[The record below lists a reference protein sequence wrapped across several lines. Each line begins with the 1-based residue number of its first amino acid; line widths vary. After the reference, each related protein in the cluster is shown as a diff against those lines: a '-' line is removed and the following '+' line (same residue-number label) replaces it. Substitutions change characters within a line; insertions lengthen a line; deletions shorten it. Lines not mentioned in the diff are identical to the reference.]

1 MKEETGDWLK
11 SSDSKDYF
19 ELLRFPT
26 VGAEKEHLRDCV
38 QCATWL
44 KKWLKGIG
52 AEAELI
58 LPSCAPRIAPPAE
71 LASLGGY
78 SLTSGKDSASPLC
91 VPVLYGEIKGQE
103 GATTVLLY
111 GHYDVQPADPIDE
124 WETPPFE
131 PTVKGD
137 RVYCRGAQ
145 DDKGQVFAFLCG
157 VRELVAASRSSDSS
171 ASRINL
177 KILLDG
183 QEESGSVGLFK
194 LLEDKEFRKKLTAD
208 VMLVSDTSAAA
219 DLRPAIV
226 AGLRGVNH
234 FTVTLTAANRD
245 LHSGEYGG
253 IAPNAA
259 QGMAELMASLHNADG
274 SIAVAGFRDGIEP
287 PTHEELEKAAEGM
300 ASEEMYAKDIG
311 TEPCGG
317 QLGKTIVQRNCFE
330 PTIEVNGIH
339 SGYGGPGSKT
349 VIPCQAIAKLS
360 TRLVPG
366 QNPTTAYETVKRHL
380 KDHCP
385 KGMEVEL
392 SELTGEAPAFRLPL
406 ASPLF
411 RLAADVL
418 GEMDPRGAVFQ
429 WDGAS
434 IPVIAAIREASGAAP
449 LLVGW
454 GQPEDRIHSPNE
466 SYSVRQFAAAK
477 TWAMKILG
485 AF

>member
-1 MKEETGDWLK
+1 M
-11 SSDSKDYF
+11 
-19 ELLRFPT
+19 
-26 VGAEKEHLRDCV
+26 
-38 QCATWL
+38 
-44 KKWLKGIG
+44 
-52 AEAELI
+52 
-58 LPSCAPRIAPPAE
+58 
-71 LASLGGY
+71 
-78 SLTSGKDSASPLC
+78 
-91 VPVLYGEIKGQE
+91 
-103 GATTVLLY
+103 
-111 GHYDVQPADPIDE
+111 
-124 WETPPFE
+124 
-131 PTVKGD
+131 KGD
-137 RVYCRGAQ
+137 RIYCRGAQ
-145 DDKGQVFAFLCG
+145 DDKGQFFAFLCG
-157 VRELVAASRSSDSS
+157 LRERL
-171 ASRINL
+171 NL
-177 KILLDG
+177 KTSKLPSIKILLDG

-194 LLEDKEFRKKLTAD
+194 LLENKEFRKKLSAD
-208 VMLVSDTSAAA
+208 VMLVCDTSAAA

-274 SIAVAGFRDGIEP
+274 SIAVSGFRDGIEP
-287 PTHEELEKAAEGM
+287 PTHEELEKATEGM

-330 PTIEVNGIH
+330 PTVEVNGIH

-366 QNPTTAYETVKRHL
+366 QNPAKAYEAVKRHL

-454 GQPEDRIHSPNE
+454 GQPEDCIHSPNE
-466 SYSVRQFAAAK
+466 SYSVRQFLTAK
-477 TWAMKILG
+477 EWGKKILS

>member
-26 VGAEKEHLRDCV
+26 VGAEKEHLRDCAV
-38 QCATWL
+38 CATWL

-52 AEAELI
+52 AEAECLVPGAWC
-58 LPSCAPRIAPPAE
+58 LVPGALQSDPALNVPVVYAE
-71 LASLGGY
+71 L
-78 SLTSGKDSASPLC
+78 
-91 VPVLYGEIKGQE
+91 KGQE

-111 GHYDVQPADPIDE
+111 GHYDVQPADPLDQ
-124 WETPPFE
+124 WKTPPFE
-131 PTVKGD
+131 PTLKDG
-137 RVYCRGAQ
+137 RIYCRGAQ
-145 DDKGQVFAFLCG
+145 DDKGQFFAFLCG
-157 VRELVAASRSSDSS
+157 LRECLSSSVSRPLN
-171 ASRINL
+171 I
-177 KILLDG
+177 KILLEG
-183 QEESGSVGLFK
+183 QEESGSIGLFK
-194 LLEDKEFRKKLTAD
+194 LLENKEFRKRLSAD
-208 VMLVSDTSAAA
+208 VMLVCDTSAAA

-259 QGMAELMASLHNADG
+259 QGMADLMASLHNADG
-274 SIAVAGFRDGIEP
+274 SIAVSGFRDGIEP
-287 PTHEELEKAAEGM
+287 PTHEELEAAEAGF
-300 ASEEMYAKDIG
+300 ATEEMYREDIG
-311 TEPCGG
+311 TDPCGG

-366 QNPTTAYETVKRHL
+366 QNPAKTYEAIKRHL

-385 KGMEVEL
+385 KGMQVEL
-392 SELTGEAPAFRLPL
+392 SELTGDAPAFRLPL

-411 RLAADVL
+411 RLAEDVL
-418 GEMDPRGAVFQ
+418 QEMDPRGAVFQ

-434 IPVIAAIREASGAAP
+434 IPVVSALREASGAAP

-454 GQPEDRIHSPNE
+454 GQPEDCIHSPNE
-466 SYSVRQFAAAK
+466 SYSIRQFASAK
-477 TWAMKILG
+477 TWSQKILSS
-485 AF
+485 F

>member
-1 MKEETGDWLK
+1 MGTMNAATSDWLK

-52 AEAELI
+52 AEAEL
-58 LPSCAPRIAPPAE
+58 LTADFNPPVVYAE
-71 LASLGGY
+71 L
-78 SLTSGKDSASPLC
+78 
-91 VPVLYGEIKGQE
+91 KGQE
-103 GATTVLLY
+103 GAMTVLLY
-111 GHYDVQPADPIDE
+111 GHYDVQPADPLGE

-131 PTVKGD
+131 PTVKED

-145 DDKGQVFAFLCG
+145 DDKGQMFAFLCG
-157 VRELVAASRSSDSS
+157 VRELAERKV
-171 ASRINL
+171 NL

-194 LLEDKEFRKKLTAD
+194 LLEDKAFRKRLSAD
-208 VMLVSDTSAAA
+208 VMLVCDTSAAA

-259 QGMAELMASLHNADG
+259 QGMIELMASLHNADG

-287 PTHEELEKAAEGM
+287 PSHEELEAAEAGM
-300 ASEEMYAKDIG
+300 ATEEMYAKDIG

-349 VIPCQAIAKLS
+349 IIPCQAIAKLS

-366 QNPTTAYETVKRHL
+366 QNPAKTYEDVKRHL

-385 KGMEVEL
+385 KGMQVEL
-392 SELTGEAPAFRLPL
+392 SELTGDSPAFRLPL

-411 RLAADVL
+411 RLAEDVL
-418 GEMDPRGAVFQ
+418 NGMDPRGAVFQ

-466 SYSVRQFAAAK
+466 SYSVRQFEAAK
-477 TWAMKILG
+477 TWAKLILPSLR
-485 AF
+485 

>member
-1 MKEETGDWLK
+1 METMSAAISDWLRL
-11 SSDSKDYF
+11 SDSKDYF
-19 ELLRFPT
+19 ELLKFQT

-44 KKWLKGIG
+44 KKWLKSIG
-52 AEAELI
+52 ASAELI
-58 LPSCAPRIAPPAE
+58 VPQRDQ
-71 LASLGGY
+71 G
-78 SLTSGKDSASPLC
+78 SGIGDQDFALS
-91 VPVLYGEIKGQE
+91 VPVVYGEIKGQE

-111 GHYDVQPADPIDE
+111 GHYDVQPADPIGE

-137 RVYCRGAQ
+137 RIYCRGAQ
-145 DDKGQVFAFLCG
+145 DDKGQFFAFLCG
-157 VRELVAASRSSDSS
+157 LRERL
-171 ASRINL
+171 NL
-177 KILLDG
+177 KTSKLPSIKIILDG

-194 LLEDKEFRKKLTAD
+194 LLEDKEFRKRLAAD
-208 VMLVSDTSAAA
+208 VMLVCDTSAAA

-274 SIAVAGFRDGIEP
+274 SIAVSGFRDGIEP
-287 PTHEELEKAAEGM
+287 PTHEELEKATEGM

-330 PTIEVNGIH
+330 PTVEVNGIH

-366 QNPTTAYETVKRHL
+366 QNPAKAYEAVKRHL

-466 SYSVRQFAAAK
+466 SYSVRQFQAAK
-477 TWAMKILG
+477 EWGKKILS

>member
-1 MKEETGDWLK
+1 METMSAAISDWLR

-19 ELLRFPT
+19 ELLKFQT

-44 KKWLKGIG
+44 KKWLKSSG

-58 LPSCAPRIAPPAE
+58 VPQRELGSRIGDQDFA
-71 LASLGGY
+71 LS
-78 SLTSGKDSASPLC
+78 
-91 VPVLYGEIKGQE
+91 VPVVYGEIKGQE

-111 GHYDVQPADPIDE
+111 GHYDVQPADPIGE

-137 RVYCRGAQ
+137 RIYCRGAQ
-145 DDKGQVFAFLCG
+145 DDKGQFFAFLCG
-157 VRELVAASRSSDSS
+157 LRELL
-171 ASRINL
+171 NL
-177 KILLDG
+177 KTSKLPSIKILLDG

-194 LLEDKEFRKKLTAD
+194 LLENKEFRKKLSAD
-208 VMLVSDTSAAA
+208 VMLVCDTSAAA

-274 SIAVAGFRDGIEP
+274 SIAVSGFRDGIEP
-287 PTHEELEKAAEGM
+287 PTHEELEKATEGM

-330 PTIEVNGIH
+330 PTVEVNGIH

-366 QNPTTAYETVKRHL
+366 QNPAKAYEAVKRHL

-466 SYSVRQFAAAK
+466 SYSVRQFLAAK
-477 TWAMKILG
+477 EWGKKILS

>member
-1 MKEETGDWLK
+1 METMNAETDAWLK

-26 VGAEKEHLRDCV
+26 IGAQLENLKDCIA
-38 QCATWL
+38 CATWL

-58 LPSCAPRIAPPAE
+58 VPHVGGQRSEVGGSASCA
-71 LASLGGY
+71 LA
-78 SLTSGKDSASPLC
+78 
-91 VPVLYGEIKGQE
+91 VPVVYGELKGEE
-103 GATTVLLY
+103 GAMTVLLY
-111 GHYDVQPADPIDE
+111 GHYDVQPPDPLGE
-124 WETPPFE
+124 WRTPPFE
-131 PTVKGD
+131 PTVKDDG

-145 DDKGQVFAFLCG
+145 DDKGQFFAFLCG
-157 VRELVAASRSSDSS
+157 LRECLSSSVSRPL
-171 ASRINL
+171 NV
-177 KILLDG
+177 KILLEG

-194 LLEDKEFRKKLTAD
+194 LLEDKEFRKKLSAD
-208 VMLVSDTSAAA
+208 VMLVCDTSAAA

-259 QGMAELMASLHNADG
+259 QGMAELMASLHNPDG

-287 PTHEELEKAAEGM
+287 PSHEELEAAEAGM
-300 ASEEMYAKDIG
+300 ATEAMYAKDIG

-317 QLGKTIVQRNCFE
+317 QRGKTIVQRNCFE
-330 PTIEVNGIH
+330 PTIELNGIH

-349 VIPCQAIAKLS
+349 VIPNVAVAKLS

-366 QNPTTAYETVKRHL
+366 QNPAQTFEAIKRHL

-385 KGMEVEL
+385 RGMKVEL
-392 SELTGEAPAFRLPL
+392 SELTGDAAGFRLPL
-406 ASPLF
+406 GSPLF
-411 RLAADVL
+411 TLAGDVL
-418 GEMDPRGAVFQ
+418 KEMDPRGAVFQ

-434 IPVIAAIREASGAAP
+434 IPVVSALRTASGAAP

-466 SYSVRQFAAAK
+466 SYSIRQFQTAK
-477 TWAMKILG
+477 DWAKRMLG
-485 AF
+485 AL

>member
-1 MKEETGDWLK
+1 MKEETSDWLK

-44 KKWLKGIG
+44 KKWLKEIG

-58 LPSCAPRIAPPAE
+58 VPQAGGWRSEVGGDGTSPSF
-71 LASLGGY
+71 
-78 SLTSGKDSASPLC
+78 DLC
-91 VPVLYGEIKGQE
+91 VPVVYGEIKGQE
-103 GATTVLLY
+103 GAMTVLLY

-124 WETPPFE
+124 WETQPFE
-131 PTVKGD
+131 PTVKENG
-137 RVYCRGAQ
+137 RIYCRGAQ
-145 DDKGQVFAFLCG
+145 DDKGQFFAFLCG
-157 VRELVAASRSSDSS
+157 LRERLSSSVSS
-171 ASRINL
+171 PINL

-194 LLEDKEFRKKLTAD
+194 LLEDKEFRKRLSAD
-208 VMLVSDTSAAA
+208 VMLVCDTSAAA

-274 SIAVAGFRDGIEP
+274 SIAVSGFRDGIEP
-287 PTHEELEKAAEGM
+287 PSHEELEAAEAGF
-300 ASEEMYAKDIG
+300 ATEEMYAKDIG

-317 QLGKTIVQRNCFE
+317 QRGKTIVQRNCFE

-349 VIPCQAIAKLS
+349 VIPCQAIAKIS

-366 QNPTTAYETVKRHL
+366 QSPAKTYEAIKRHL
-380 KDHCP
+380 KDRCP
-385 KGMEVEL
+385 KGMQVEL
-392 SELTGEAPAFRLPL
+392 GELTGNSPAFRLPL

-411 RLAADVL
+411 RLAADIL

-434 IPVIAAIREASGAAP
+434 IPVVAALREASGAAP

-454 GQPEDRIHSPNE
+454 GQPEDCIHSPNE

-477 TWAMKILG
+477 EWSKKILS

>member
-1 MKEETGDWLK
+1 MNEEINDWLK

-26 VGAEKEHLRDCV
+26 VGAEREHLRDCAA
-38 QCATWL
+38 CATWL
-44 KKWLKGIG
+44 KKWLKTIG
-52 AEAELI
+52 AEAEL
-58 LPSCAPRIAPPAE
+58 LTADFNPP
-71 LASLGGY
+71 
-78 SLTSGKDSASPLC
+78 
-91 VPVLYGEIKGQE
+91 VVFGEIKGAE

-111 GHYDVQPADPIDE
+111 GHYDVQPPEPLDE
-124 WETPPFE
+124 WKTPPFE
-131 PTVKGD
+131 PTLKDDG

-145 DDKGQVFAFLCG
+145 DDKGQFFAFLCG
-157 VRELVAASRSSDSS
+157 LRECLSSSVSRPL
-171 ASRINL
+171 NV
-177 KILLDG
+177 KILLDS
-183 QEESGSVGLFK
+183 QEESGSVGLFR
-194 LLEDKEFRKKLTAD
+194 LLEDREFRKKLSAD
-208 VMLVSDTSAAA
+208 VMLVCDTSAAA

-259 QGMAELMASLHNADG
+259 QGMAELMASLHNPDG

-287 PTHEELEKAAEGM
+287 PSHAELEAAEAGF
-300 ASEEMYAKDIG
+300 ATEEMYAKDIG

-366 QNPTTAYETVKRHL
+366 QNPARTFDAIKRHL
-380 KDHCP
+380 KDRCP

-392 SELTGEAPAFRLPL
+392 SELTGDAPGFRLPL
-406 ASPLF
+406 GSPLF
-411 RLAADVL
+411 RLAEDVL
-418 GEMDPRGAVFQ
+418 GEMDPRGAVFL

-434 IPVIAAIREASGAAP
+434 IPVVSALREASGAAP

-454 GQPEDRIHSPNE
+454 GQPEDCIHSPNE
-466 SYSVRQFAAAK
+466 SYSIRQFQTAK
-477 TWAMKILG
+477 TWAKKILS
-485 AF
+485 AL

>member
-1 MKEETGDWLK
+1 METMSAAISDWLR

-19 ELLRFPT
+19 ELLKFQT

-44 KKWLKGIG
+44 KKWLKSIG

-58 LPSCAPRIAPPAE
+58 VPQRDQGSRIGDQDFA
-71 LASLGGY
+71 LS
-78 SLTSGKDSASPLC
+78 
-91 VPVLYGEIKGQE
+91 VPVVYGEIKGQE

-111 GHYDVQPADPIDE
+111 GHYDVQPADPIGE

-137 RVYCRGAQ
+137 RIYCRGAQ
-145 DDKGQVFAFLCG
+145 DDKGQFFAFLCG
-157 VRELVAASRSSDSS
+157 LRERL
-171 ASRINL
+171 NL
-177 KILLDG
+177 KTSKLPSIKILLDG

-194 LLEDKEFRKKLTAD
+194 LLEDKEFRKRLAAD
-208 VMLVSDTSAAA
+208 VMLVCDTSAAA

-274 SIAVAGFRDGIEP
+274 SIAVSGFRDGIEP
-287 PTHEELEKAAEGM
+287 PTHEELEKATEGM

-330 PTIEVNGIH
+330 PTVEVNGIH

-366 QNPTTAYETVKRHL
+366 QNPAKAYEAVKRHL

-434 IPVIAAIREASGAAP
+434 IPVVSALREASGAAP

-466 SYSVRQFAAAK
+466 SYSVRQFLTAK
-477 TWAMKILG
+477 EWGKKILS

>member
-1 MKEETGDWLK
+1 METMSAAISDWLR

-19 ELLRFPT
+19 ELLKFQT

-44 KKWLKGIG
+44 KKWLKSIG
-52 AEAELI
+52 ASAELL
-58 LPSCAPRIAPPAE
+58 LPQSEGETP
-71 LASLGGY
+71 SLH
-78 SLTSGKDSASPLC
+78 
-91 VPVLYGEIKGQE
+91 VPVVYGELKGQE

-111 GHYDVQPADPIDE
+111 GHYDVQPADPLEE

-137 RVYCRGAQ
+137 RIYCRGAQ
-145 DDKGQVFAFLCG
+145 DDKGQFFAFLCG
-157 VRELVAASRSSDSS
+157 LRECLSSSVSS
-171 ASRINL
+171 PLNI

-194 LLEDKEFRKKLTAD
+194 LLEDKEFRKRLAAD
-208 VMLVSDTSAAA
+208 VMLVCDTSAAA

-274 SIAVAGFRDGIEP
+274 SIAVSGFRDGIEP
-287 PTHEELEKAAEGM
+287 PTHEELEKATEGM
-300 ASEEMYAKDIG
+300 ASEAMYAKDIG

-330 PTIEVNGIH
+330 PTVEVNGIH

-366 QNPTTAYETVKRHL
+366 QNPAKAYEAVKRHL

-434 IPVIAAIREASGAAP
+434 IPVVSALREASGAAP

-466 SYSVRQFAAAK
+466 SYSVRQFLTAK
-477 TWAMKILG
+477 EWGKKILS

>member
-1 MKEETGDWLK
+1 METMSAATSDWLK

-26 VGAEKEHLRDCV
+26 VGAEKDHLRDCV

-44 KKWLKGIG
+44 KKWLRGIG
-52 AEAELI
+52 ASAELI
-58 LPSCAPRIAPPAE
+58 LPS
-71 LASLGGY
+71 
-78 SLTSGKDSASPLC
+78 SGQETASPLC
-91 VPVLYGEIKGQE
+91 VPVVYGELKGQE
-103 GATTVLLY
+103 GAMTVLLY
-111 GHYDVQPADPIDE
+111 GHYDVQPPDPLGE

-145 DDKGQVFAFLCG
+145 DDKGQMFAFLCG
-157 VRELVAASRSSDSS
+157 VRERLSSSVSS
-171 ASRINL
+171 PLNI
-177 KILLDG
+177 KIVLDG

-194 LLEDKEFRKKLTAD
+194 LLEDKEFRKKLAAD
-208 VMLVSDTSAAA
+208 VMLVCDTSAAA

-287 PTHEELEKAAEGM
+287 PSHEELEAAEAGM
-300 ASEEMYAKDIG
+300 ADEAAYARDIG

-330 PTIEVNGIH
+330 PTIELNGIH

-349 VIPCQAIAKLS
+349 VIPCQAIAKIS

-366 QNPTTAYETVKRHL
+366 QNPAKSYEAIKRHL
-380 KDHCP
+380 KDRCP
-385 KGMEVEL
+385 KGMQVEL
-392 SELTGEAPAFRLPL
+392 SELTGDSPGFRLPL

-418 GEMDPRGAVFQ
+418 QEMDPRGAVFQ

-434 IPVIAAIREASGAAP
+434 IPVVAALREASGAAP

-466 SYSVRQFAAAK
+466 SYSVRQFLAAK
-477 TWAMKILG
+477 DWARRILV
-485 AF
+485 AQ

>member
-1 MKEETGDWLK
+1 MSAEIDDWLK

-26 VGAEKEHLRDCV
+26 IGAEKEHLRDCV

-52 AEAELI
+52 ASAELI
-58 LPSCAPRIAPPAE
+58 LPSCA
-71 LASLGGY
+71 
-78 SLTSGKDSASPLC
+78 SLTSGQETASPLC
-91 VPVLYGEIKGQE
+91 VPVVYGELKGQE
-103 GATTVLLY
+103 GAMTVLIY
-111 GHYDVQPADPIDE
+111 GHYDVQPPDPLGE

-145 DDKGQVFAFLCG
+145 DDKGQFFAFLCG
-157 VRELVAASRSSDSS
+157 LRECLSSSVSS
-171 ASRINL
+171 PLNI

-194 LLEDKEFRKKLTAD
+194 LLEDKEFRKKLAAD
-208 VMLVSDTSAAA
+208 VMLVCDTSAAA

-287 PTHEELEKAAEGM
+287 PSHEEQEKAEEGFSHCGDEGIP
-300 ASEEMYAKDIG
+300 APERINNFYAKDIG

-330 PTIEVNGIH
+330 PTIELNGIH

-349 VIPCQAIAKLS
+349 VIPCQAIAKIS

-366 QNPTTAYETVKRHL
+366 QNPAKTYEAIKRHL
-380 KDHCP
+380 KDRCP
-385 KGMEVEL
+385 KGMQVEL
-392 SELTGEAPAFRLPL
+392 SELTGDSPGFRLPL

-418 GEMDPRGAVFQ
+418 QEMDPRGAVFQ

-434 IPVIAAIREASGAAP
+434 IPVVAALREASGAAP

-466 SYSVRQFAAAK
+466 SYSVRQFLAAK
-477 TWAMKILG
+477 DWAKRILI
-485 AF
+485 AQ

>member
-1 MKEETGDWLK
+1 METMSAAISDWLR

-19 ELLRFPT
+19 ELLKFPT

-44 KKWLKGIG
+44 KKWLKSIG

-58 LPSCAPRIAPPAE
+58 VPQRDQGSRIGEQDFA
-71 LASLGGY
+71 LS
-78 SLTSGKDSASPLC
+78 
-91 VPVLYGEIKGQE
+91 VPVVYGEIKGQE

-111 GHYDVQPADPIDE
+111 GHYDVQPADPIGE

-137 RVYCRGAQ
+137 RIYCRGAQ
-145 DDKGQVFAFLCG
+145 DDKGQFFAFLCG
-157 VRELVAASRSSDSS
+157 LRERLSSSVSS
-171 ASRINL
+171 PLNI

-194 LLEDKEFRKKLTAD
+194 LLEDKEFRKRLAAD
-208 VMLVSDTSAAA
+208 VMLVCDTSAAA

-274 SIAVAGFRDGIEP
+274 SIAVSGFRDGIEP
-287 PTHEELEKAAEGM
+287 PTHEELEKATEGM

-330 PTIEVNGIH
+330 PTVEVNGIH

-366 QNPTTAYETVKRHL
+366 QNPAKAYEAVKRHL

-466 SYSVRQFAAAK
+466 SYSVRQFLTAK
-477 TWAMKILG
+477 EWGKKILS

>member
-1 MKEETGDWLK
+1 METMSAAISDWLK

-19 ELLRFPT
+19 ELLKFQT

-44 KKWLKGIG
+44 KKWLKSIG

-58 LPSCAPRIAPPAE
+58 VPQRDQ
-71 LASLGGY
+71 G
-78 SLTSGKDSASPLC
+78 SGIEDQDFALS
-91 VPVLYGEIKGQE
+91 VPVVYGEIKGQE

-111 GHYDVQPADPIDE
+111 GHYDVQPADPLEE

-137 RVYCRGAQ
+137 RIYCRGAQ
-145 DDKGQVFAFLCG
+145 DDKGQFFAFLCG
-157 VRELVAASRSSDSS
+157 LRERLSSSVSS
-171 ASRINL
+171 SLNI
-177 KILLDG
+177 KIILDG

-194 LLEDKEFRKKLTAD
+194 LLEDKEFRKRLAAD
-208 VMLVSDTSAAA
+208 VMLVCDTSAAA

-274 SIAVAGFRDGIEP
+274 SIAVSGFRDGIEP
-287 PTHEELEKAAEGM
+287 PTHEELEKATEGM
-300 ASEEMYAKDIG
+300 ASEAMYAKDIG

-330 PTIEVNGIH
+330 PTVEVNGIH

-366 QNPTTAYETVKRHL
+366 QNPARTFDAIKRHL
-380 KDHCP
+380 KDRCP
-385 KGMEVEL
+385 KGMKVEL
-392 SELTGEAPAFRLPL
+392 SELTGDAPAFRLPL

-454 GQPEDRIHSPNE
+454 GQPEDCIHSPNE
-466 SYSVRQFAAAK
+466 SYSVRQFEAAK
-477 TWAMKILG
+477 EWGKKILS